1 MNNVLSR
8 EQFFA
13 FVSKFRTRA
22 QSKELEPIDMMFY
35 SITRGLPANR
45 GFTPITNTRKLNAG
59 QDPDYSYKTSKQ
71 HLKYLLTH
79 KHAWIQGRYGVDFTP
94 EIQGQLLEV
103 LK

>member
-13 FVSKFRTRA
+13 FLSKFRNRA

-35 SITRGLPANR
+35 SIVRGLPADR
-45 GFTPITNTRKLNAG
+45 GFTPITNTRKIEAG
-59 QDPDYSYKTSKQ
+59 QVPTAAYDNAKRQ
-71 HLKYLLTH
+71 LAYLLNH

-94 EIQGQLLEV
+94 ELQAQLAQEV
-103 LK
+103 K